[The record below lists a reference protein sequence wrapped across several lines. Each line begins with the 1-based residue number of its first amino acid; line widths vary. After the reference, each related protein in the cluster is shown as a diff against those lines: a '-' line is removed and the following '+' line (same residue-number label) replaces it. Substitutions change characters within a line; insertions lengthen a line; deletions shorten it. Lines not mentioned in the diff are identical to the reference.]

1 MSIPSR
7 SPSREPLATEAPTG
21 LLLDTF
27 LPTVTFT
34 TDDIITVT
42 MNGTFSIR
50 LSGTSLLL
58 KRQRGVLKSF
68 DATSFECML
77 ALKETLMTT
86 AKSIRI
92 NLQRILE
99 VSILD
104 SITSE
109 DDSIIEQSYQLVMMQ
124 ETSNLNLIEEF
135 QTKLVNEIE
144 STTFTA
150 SLQENSQQSSCGKYE
165 SATVISGLST
175 IETIEVIYPP
185 DQDSSTPE
193 VSVYWSQFI
202 VH

>member
-1 MSIPSR
+1 
-7 SPSREPLATEAPTG
+7 
-21 LLLDTF
+21 
-27 LPTVTFT
+27 
-34 TDDIITVT
+34 
-42 MNGTFSIR
+42 MNGTFSIQ

-58 KRQRGVLKSF
+58 KRQRGVVKTF
-68 DATSFECML
+68 DATSSECML

-99 VSILD
+99 VSIQD

-109 DDSIIEQSYQLVMMQ
+109 DGSIIEQSYQLVLMQ
-124 ETSNLNLIEEF
+124 ETSNLKLIQDF
-135 QTKLVNEIE
+135 QSKMVNEIE

-150 SLQENSQQSSCGKYE
+150 SLQEKSQQSSCGRYE
-165 SATVISGLST
+165 SATVLTGLST

-193 VSVYWSQFI
+193 VSVYWSASHCSLVLLSHISLPCQI
-202 VH
+202 AYT